1 MTKKCFPVLFLFSLV
16 MSAVVA
22 ATPAAAAET
31 ALVAIPRA
39 GGGDGALFGREGL
52 TLLQE
57 LNENYLAAGEPEA
70 LARLG
75 REGRSFTFLTVLSG
89 DREYYLLRSRKAADE
104 AALHRAGDL
113 MAIEGSTRL
122 LSVPAGTDLRGL
134 VPSAVRYRPLP
145 FRPIRPQVPAARL
158 AETTST
164 THPAIPGMIDRVST
178 TLLTGNVQSLQ
189 DFGTR
194 DATQPQCGQAG
205 DLLFQTL
212 TGYGYEPSFDEF
224 TFSGKRLAYSV
235 KNVVAVLPGR
245 THPEKQVIVCGH
257 YDSINNNG
265 VTFSAPGADDNG
277 SGTAAV
283 LEAARVMSRYT
294 FDSTVIFICF
304 SAEEY
309 GLYGSAHYAAAAHQA
324 GADIVAVYNLD
335 MVSYNHSTPY
345 SVYLFCNQA
354 SSSLADF
361 AIAASTEYVP
371 TLQWRKVIDPSE
383 VYSDHASF
391 WEQGYPALF
400 AIETDDNPN
409 YHHSTDTL
417 STINTD
423 YFTNIVK
430 ASVAGAALS
439 AGPLTLKGDYNG
451 DWALNATDVGLL
463 AAHLAASGDL
473 GSAADYNG
481 DGVQNVLDLCA
492 LQRDA
497 LD

>member
-1 MTKKCFPVLFLFSLV
+1 MTKYWFPILILSTLAFA
-16 MSAVVA
+16 AVDA
-22 ATPAAAAET
+22 ATPDVLAGP
-31 ALVAIPRA
+31 ALVAIPRSA
-39 GGGDGALFGREGL
+39 ADDGPLFNREGL

-57 LNENYLAAGEPEA
+57 LNGHYLAAGEAEA

-75 REGRSFTFLTVLSG
+75 QEGRSFTVLATL
-89 DREYYLLRSRKAADE
+89 DDHRDFFLLRCRKAADE
-104 AALHRAGDL
+104 AALRQVGDL
-113 MAIEGSTRL
+113 LAVEGVTRV

-134 VPSAVRYRPLP
+134 IPTAVRYRPLP
-145 FRPIRPQVPAARL
+145 FRPIRPQVPVARL
-158 AETTST
+158 AETKSA
-164 THPAIPGMIDRVST
+164 THPSIPGMIGRVST
-178 TLLTGNVQSLQ
+178 TLLTDDVQSLQ

-194 DATQPQCGQAG
+194 DATDPKCNQAG
-205 DLLFQTL
+205 DLLYQTL
-212 TGYGYEPSFDEF
+212 TGYGYQPSIDNFEF
-224 TFSGKRLAYSV
+224 NKYSAYAV

-245 THPEKQVIVCGH
+245 SHPGKQVIVCGH
-257 YDSINNNG
+257 YDSINNSG
-265 VTFSAPGADDNG
+265 VTAPAPGADDNG

-294 FDSTVIFICF
+294 FDYTVVFICF

-335 MVSYNHSTPY
+335 MVAYNHSTPY
-345 SVYLFCNQA
+345 NVYLFCNQA

-361 AIAASTEYVP
+361 AIAAAEEYVP
-371 TLQWRKVIDPSE
+371 ALHWWKTVDPNE

-400 AIETDDNPN
+400 AIETDENPN
-409 YHHSTDTL
+409 YHHSSDTL
-417 STINTD
+417 STMNMD

-439 AGPLTLKGDYNG
+439 AGPLSLKGDYNG
-451 DWALNATDVGLL
+451 DWLLNATDVGLL

-473 GSAADYNG
+473 GEAADYNG